1 MPLPLSLTLC
11 LRPPQDLLND
21 LNIGSNKHRIMEMAV
36 SLALERHDPQ
46 RELTSRLISDLYGQL
61 LNRDEMMEGFHGLLS
76 NLPDLTLDT
85 PDAPSVRVIVT
96 LAPTASWRTCPI
108 SPSTPPTLP
117 RYVSLLP
124 SPPRPA
130 GEPARSHTRHPRR
143 SLGNHFSTTSR
154 NNGVYRAFVSQFVF
168 HWQRIQEFRKF
179 LNHRHHKRDRKYSDF
194 QLKF

>member
-1 MPLPLSLTLC
+1 MTLPLTVC
-11 LRPPQDLLND
+11 LRRLQDLLND

-85 PDAPSVRVIVT
+85 PDAPSVT
-96 LAPTASWRTCPI
+96 I
-108 SPSTPPTLP
+108 SAT
-117 RYVSLLP
+117 
-124 SPPRPA
+124 
-130 GEPARSHTRHPRR
+130 
-143 SLGNHFSTTSR
+143 TTSL
-154 NNGVYRAFVSQFVF
+154 NNSDYRAFISQFVF
-168 HWQRIQEFRKF
+168 HRQRIQEFCKF
-179 LNHRHHKRDRKYSDF
+179 LNHRHHKRDRKYSDC